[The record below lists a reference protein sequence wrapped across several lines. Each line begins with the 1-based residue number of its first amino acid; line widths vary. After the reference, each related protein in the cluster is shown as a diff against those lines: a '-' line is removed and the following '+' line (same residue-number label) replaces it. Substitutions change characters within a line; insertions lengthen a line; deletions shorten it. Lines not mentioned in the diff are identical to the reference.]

1 MHILIGLAALI
12 GGALMWVWRIK
23 MAKEAASELSD
34 MASDVMAAA
43 RRLGFRR
50 RRQGHPVES
59 IDDAQLAAGALSV
72 ALVELGPRLTQEAH
86 IAHLRSLQS
95 HLSMDLTTAEETQTL
110 GHWLVSTCDGPV
122 NAIARIGRQLYT
134 LAGAQSLD
142 APLKVVGDVAG
153 QMGGLNDAQREAL
166 EDLQRIFKRS

>member
-1 MHILIGLAALI
+1 MPILIFLATVI
-12 GGALMWVWRIK
+12 GGAMIWIWRIR

-59 IDDAQLAAGALSV
+59 IDDPQLAAGALSV

-86 IAHLRSLQS
+86 IGHLRALQS
-95 HLSMDLTTAEETQTL
+95 HLGMDLTTAEETQTL
-110 GHWLVSTCDGPV
+110 GHWLVGTCDGPV
-122 NAIARIGRQLYT
+122 NANARIGRQLFS
-134 LAGAQSLD
+134 LEGSHALD

-153 QMGGLNDAQREAL
+153 HMGGLNDAQRDAL
-166 EDLQRIFKRS
+166 DDLKRIFKRT